1 MSFELTL
8 IMYSLAMEKKMK
20 RTFLVMLLVL
30 SSVALFAQGGKE
42 VSNISV
48 ISREDGS
55 GTRGAFTEIV
65 GLLDKNKIDQTTVN
79 AEIANSTSVVIT
91 TVQGNKNAIGYI
103 SLGSLNDS
111 VKAVKV
117 NGVEATQENIVN
129 GSYPLQRPF
138 NIAYKELS
146 DVAQDF
152 ISYIFSSQG
161 QALIAKKGYVS
172 VGEGKEYVSSNVK
185 GKLSISGSSSVYPVM
200 EVLTEAYK
208 SLNPSV
214 EITLQQSDSTT
225 GMNDAKNGVSDI
237 GMASRE
243 LKASEIEAGLNHQ
256 AIAIDGIAVIVNK
269 ANTVEDLTMDQIKE
283 IYLGNTTSWEF

>member
-1 MSFELTL
+1 
-8 IMYSLAMEKKMK
+8 MK
-20 RTFLVMLLVL
+20 RTFLVVLLVL
-30 SSVALFAQGGKE
+30 SCVALFAQGGKE

-55 GTRGAFTEIV
+55 GTRGAFTEII
-65 GLLDKNKIDQTTVN
+65 GLLDKDKIDQTTVS

-138 NIAYKELS
+138 NIAYKELN

-152 ISYIFSSQG
+152 MSYIFSAQG
-161 QALIAKKGYVS
+161 QALIASKGYVS
-172 VGEGKEYVSSNVK
+172 VGEGKDYVSSNVK

-200 EVLTEAYK
+200 EALTEAYK

-225 GMNDAKNGVSDI
+225 GMNDAKNGVSDL
-237 GMASRE
+237 GMASRA

-256 AIAIDGIAVIVNK
+256 AIAIDGIAVIVNNS
-269 ANTVEDLTMDQIKE
+269 NTVSDLTMDQIKE
-283 IYLGNTTSWEF
+283 IYLGNVTSWEF

>member
-1 MSFELTL
+1 
-8 IMYSLAMEKKMK
+8 MK
-20 RTFLVMLLVL
+20 RTFLVVLLVL
-30 SSVALFAQGGKE
+30 SCVALFAQGGKE

-65 GLLDKNKIDQTTVN
+65 GLLDKDKIDQTTVS

-138 NIAYKELS
+138 NIAYKELN

-152 ISYIFSSQG
+152 MSYIFSAQG
-161 QALIAKKGYVS
+161 QALIASKGYVS
-172 VGEGKEYVSSNVK
+172 VGEGKDYVSSNVK

-200 EVLTEAYK
+200 EALTEAYK

-214 EITLQQSDSTT
+214 EIILQQSDSTT
-225 GMNDAKNGVSDI
+225 GMNDAKNGVSDL
-237 GMASRE
+237 GMASRA

-256 AIAIDGIAVIVNK
+256 AIAIDGIAVIVNNS
-269 ANTVEDLTMDQIKE
+269 NTVSDLTMDQIKE
-283 IYLGNTTSWEF
+283 IYLGNVTSWEF

>member
-1 MSFELTL
+1 M
-8 IMYSLAMEKKMK
+8 KK
-20 RTFLVMLLVL
+20 TFLVLALVL
-30 SSVALFAQGGKE
+30 MATSLFAQGGKE
-42 VSNISV
+42 VSTISV

-65 GLLDKNKIDQTTVN
+65 GLLDSNKVDQTTVS

-138 NIAYKELS
+138 NIAYKTLS
-146 DVAQDF
+146 PLAEDFVA
-152 ISYIFSSQG
+152 YIFSSQG
-161 QALIAKKGYVS
+161 QSLIASKGYVS
-172 VGEGKEYVSSNVK
+172 VAAGSEYVSSNLS

-200 EVLTEAYK
+200 EALVEAYK
-208 SLNPSV
+208 NLNPNAEV
-214 EITLQQSDSTT
+214 TLQQSDSTT
-225 GMNDAKNGVSDI
+225 GMNDAKNGVSDL

-243 LKASEIEAGLNHQ
+243 LKASELEAGLTPK
-256 AIAIDGIAVIVNK
+256 AIAVDGIAVIVNK
-269 ANTVEDLTMDQIKE
+269 ENAVDNLTMDQIKS
-283 IYLGNTTSWEF
+283 IYLGEQTSWEN

>member
-1 MSFELTL
+1 MATL
-8 IMYSLAMEKKMK
+8 LARSKKMK
-20 RTFLVMLLVL
+20 KALMVLLTLVL
-30 SSVALFAQGGKE
+30 AVSLFAQGGKE

-65 GLLDKNKIDQTTVN
+65 GLLDSNKVDQTTFD

-111 VKAVKV
+111 VKAVTV

-138 NIAYKELS
+138 NIAYKTLTP
-146 DVAQDF
+146 VAEDF
-152 ISYIFSSQG
+152 ISYLFSTQG
-161 QALIAKKGYVS
+161 QSVISSKGYVS
-172 VGEGKEYVSSNVK
+172 VPANGDYKSSMIS
-185 GKLSISGSSSVYPVM
+185 GKLTISGSSSVYPVM
-200 EVLTEAYK
+200 EVLVEAYEA
-208 SLNPSV
+208 LNPNVDIS
-214 EITLQQSDSTT
+214 LQQSDSTT
-225 GMNDAKNGVSDI
+225 GMKDAISGVSDI

-243 LKASEIEAGLNHQ
+243 LKASELESGLTPKV
-256 AIAIDGIAVIVNK
+256 IAIDGIAVIVNK
-269 ANTVEDLTMDQIKE
+269 ENPVTNLTMDQIKS
-283 IYLGNTTSWEF
+283 IYLGETKTWEV